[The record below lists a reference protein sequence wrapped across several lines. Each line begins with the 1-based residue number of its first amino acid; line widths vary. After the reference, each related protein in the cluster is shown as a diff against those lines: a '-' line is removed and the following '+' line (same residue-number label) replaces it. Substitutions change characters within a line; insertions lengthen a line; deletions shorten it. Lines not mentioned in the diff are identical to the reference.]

1 MMADINPVPIWL
13 TVKLS
18 IWTTIILLIIG
29 IPLSYY
35 LAYTKSKLG
44 LVIEALVTLP
54 LVLPPTVLGFYLLL
68 LLSKNGIIG
77 SVWYR
82 LFDYQLVFHFEG
94 IVIASVIYSLPMMVH
109 PLTSGFRSVPRNIIE
124 ASWTLGKSKIETLFR
139 VILPNMKASVLTGIV
154 LSFAHTIGEFGVV
167 FMVGGNI
174 EGETRVVSIAIY
186 DAVEAIDYKTAHV
199 YAGIL
204 FVASFICLAML
215 YAINRRWS
223 L

>member
-1 MMADINPVPIWL
+1 MAEINPVPIWL
-13 TVKLS
+13 TIKLS
-18 IWTTIILLIIG
+18 FWTTFILLVIG
-29 IPLSYY
+29 IPVSYY
-35 LAYTKSKLG
+35 LAYTKSRIG
-44 LVIEALVTLP
+44 LFVEVLTTLP

-68 LLSKNGIIG
+68 LMSKHGYIG
-77 SVWYR
+77 SIWYR
-82 LFDYQLVFHFEG
+82 LFDRQLVFHFEG

-109 PLTSGFRSVPRNIIE
+109 PLTSGFRSVPRDIIE
-124 ASWTLGKSKIETLFR
+124 ASWTLGKSKIETLLR

-167 FMVGGNI
+167 LMVGGNI

-186 DAVEAIDYKTAHV
+186 DAVEAIDYATAHI

-204 FVASFICLAML
+204 FVASFVSLALL
-215 YAINRRWS
+215 YAVNRRWS